1 MKAVKSLP
9 ENYERAFSVDV
20 EKDKRTALIVNG
32 ISLGIFVIMV
42 SIMCIFVKP
51 FQLVMPQ
58 GDESYFSG
66 VLRAGVLFVS
76 LLLYIVLH
84 ELTHGVMMRA
94 LGASKVNFGF
104 TGLYTY
110 AGSDGYFDK
119 KSFIII
125 ALSPI
130 VIWGVVLAVIN
141 ILVPYNWIWTVYFI
155 QIANVAGAS
164 SDFYITAKL
173 LLTKKPV
180 LVRDEGV
187 GMSVFVEADPKNSDN
202 EEKSAEQIDEQI
214 TDQNDEQITDQ
225 PTEQPSDQI
234 SEQGDNE
241 QSAEQNQE

>member
-32 ISLGIFVIMV
+32 ISLGIFVIMA

-66 VLRAGVLFVS
+66 ILRAGVLFVL

-155 QIANVAGAS
+155 QIVNVAGAS

-214 TDQNDEQITDQ
+214 TDQPTD
-225 PTEQPSDQI
+225 QPSDQI
-234 SEQGDNE
+234 SEQGDND
-241 QSAEQNQE
+241 QSAEQTQEQDGEK

>member
-9 ENYERAFSVDV
+9 ENYEKAFSVDI

-32 ISLGIFVIMV
+32 ISLGIFAIMAT
-42 SIMCIFVKP
+42 IMCIFVKP

-58 GDESYFSG
+58 GDEGYFSG
-66 VLRAGVLFVS
+66 VLRAGVLFVG

-84 ELTHGVMMRA
+84 ELTHGVMMKV
-94 LGASKVNFGF
+94 LGATKVNFGF

-119 KSFIII
+119 KSFIVI

-130 VIWGVVLAVIN
+130 VVWGVVLGVIN
-141 ILVPYNWIWTVYFI
+141 ILVPYNWIWTIYFI
-155 QIANVAGAS
+155 QIVNVAGAS

-173 LLTKKPV
+173 LLTKSPV

-187 GMSVFVEADPKNSDN
+187 GMSVFVEADPKNSEDT
-202 EEKSAEQIDEQI
+202 EQSAEQD
-214 TDQNDEQITDQ
+214 D
-225 PTEQPSDQI
+225 
-234 SEQGDNE
+234 E
-241 QSAEQNQE
+241 QSAEQNQEENGKK